1 MKPIPSILSEKRW
14 FARCIVALIFN
25 VIAGI
30 TAVTAHELRPAV
42 MDISASQSDDNHI
55 LVELHFIAEAF
66 LADID
71 LSAISDTDESANASG
86 YDTIRVLPSGDI
98 SALIRKK
105 WPDLQ
110 SLLRIFSETQELT
123 LSLEDVK
130 VESQDNL
137 ALVRETTLYL
147 SAQVDKTSQTIRVD
161 WDKRLGS
168 IVIRA
173 LADEQS
179 ADYTEFLVA
188 GGTSKPIA
196 LFNRAPSPFLDVV
209 SNYLYSGI
217 IHIIPFGLDHML
229 FVLALLAMSISVR
242 PLLLQISLFTVA
254 HTVTLALASLKII
267 SFSVPLVETLIA
279 VSIAYVGLDNLLNPN
294 QRPQN
299 NSGQKVGRLRAVIIF
314 GFGLLH
320 GLGFA
325 TVLQDFGLPE
335 ASFAV
340 GLISFNIGVEV
351 GQIVTILPIWVVLG
365 LFKLNPPQFR
375 RWFQVPVSLI
385 ILAIS
390 LFWIYERAPGI
401 VT

>member
-86 YDTIRVLPSGDI
+86 YDTIRALPSGDI

-105 WPDLQ
+105 WPDLL

-123 LSLEDVK
+123 LFLEDVK

-365 LFKLNPPQFR
+365 LFKLNPHQFR

>member
-86 YDTIRVLPSGDI
+86 YDTIRALPSGDI

-123 LSLEDVK
+123 ISLEDVK

-365 LFKLNPPQFR
+365 LFRLNPHQFR

>member
-86 YDTIRVLPSGDI
+86 YDTIRALPSGDI

-123 LSLEDVK
+123 LFLEDVK

-365 LFKLNPPQFR
+365 LFKLNPHQFR

>member
-86 YDTIRVLPSGDI
+86 YDTIRALPSGDI

-105 WPDLQ
+105 WPDLL

-123 LSLEDVK
+123 LFLEDVK

-299 NSGQKVGRLRAVIIF
+299 NSGQKVGRVRAVIIF

-365 LFKLNPPQFR
+365 LFKLNPHQFR